1 MGPNPQDVVCVPAF
15 LCEYPHLLFPSAG
28 RGRGKL
34 STSSAGIPQL
44 LEGSA
49 PVQSSA
55 GRPRSDLLL
64 GPVRS
69 HQRQVKPAGLQE
81 PLLNADPHWR
91 RLMFIFSPPDA
102 LGYRDGSFLFS
113 VLTLSSGVDPS
124 LSLRFPLS

>member
-28 RGRGKL
+28 RRRGKL

-44 LEGSA
+44 LGDPL

-55 GRPRSDLLL
+55 ERPWSDLLL

-81 PLLNADPHWR
+81 SLLNAEPHWR
-91 RLMFIFSPPDA
+91 HIMFFFFPPPDA
-102 LGYRDGSFLFS
+102 LG
-113 VLTLSSGVDPS
+113 
-124 LSLRFPLS
+124 